1 MIKKI
6 SILVF
11 LLATLGGC
19 SDCSKQNE
27 TIELLQKQ
35 LDEKQTEINY
45 EYAKHA
51 AGNEHWRQEAVI
63 AAACDYALPICPD
76 SMIENGQEA
85 IKSGSY
91 TGGGWLFWLLV
102 SLKFLVFG
110 SFFGAIWASVLLVKY
125 KLVTPAK
132 SAFESA
138 KETIE
143 TAKQQATEA
152 TKRAQNQEQ
161 IRLKAE
167 AETNRLKNEIANL
180 KKVKNALDDEI
191 EKKKKE
197 IDTLQNALSLLSGL

>member
-1 MIKKI
+1 M
-6 SILVF
+6 
-11 LLATLGGC
+11 LATLGGC
-19 SDCSKQNE
+19 VNCDKQNE

-51 AGNEHWRQEAVI
+51 AGAEHWRQEAVI

-110 SFFGAIWASVLLVKY
+110 SFFGAMLASVLLAKY
-125 KLVTPAK
+125 KLLTPAK
-132 SAFESA
+132 ADLEDA

-143 TAKQQATEA
+143 TAKQQASEA

-167 AETNRLKNEIANL
+167 SETKRLTSEIANL
-180 KKVKNALDDEI
+180 KKEKNALDDEI
-191 EKKKKE
+191 ENKKKE
-197 IDTLQNALSLLSGL
+197 IDTLKNALSLLSGL